1 MSSLSFT
8 KEFYINQIIDPVI
21 EELSNDH
28 DIANQLS
35 SAATEY
41 LQKAY
46 TTIYYN
52 NLIEY

>member
-8 KEFYINQIIDPVI
+8 KDFYHDQVIDLVI
-21 EELSNDH
+21 EELSCDH

-46 TTIYYN
+46 TLANYN
-52 NLIEY
+52 KFIEY